1 MREIK
6 LTAAAIIAG
15 LLAGPAGGALATLIA
30 QPAQADWVHV
40 GTVDVWD
47 SVLRQPDGQR
57 DVAERTGWVYR
68 FDCRNR
74 TVTLMFADPYEHR
87 PVPNIAAWPIN
98 GGFVPLFTFA
108 CESGKPA

>member
-1 MREIK
+1 MRDLK

-15 LLAGPAGGALATLIA
+15 LLAGPAGVTLTTLLA
-30 QPAQADWVHV
+30 QPAQADWVR
-40 GTVDVWD
+40 
-47 SVLRQPDGQR
+47 LLPDGQR

-74 TVTLMFADPYEHR
+74 TITLMFADPYEHR